1 VSNVTPT
8 FSGEVQF
15 RRYSDT
21 STQGQ
26 QVVFAVQDREALESF
41 VGMEGKRFMAVLVQ
55 IGDDDQP
62 VQGDEK
68 TAGGPQ
74 NSRTIDKPQAK
85 REYLGDLCY
94 RAVQWC
100 NDPEFQRWVRERTG
114 TSAPVDAD
122 MAKQFILM
130 KCGVESRKELDT
142 EAEAAEKFRR
152 TVMAPWN
159 KYLIARRSA

>member
-1 VSNVTPT
+1 MVGLASGLGEVMSVTPS
-8 FSGEVQF
+8 FQGEVQF

-55 IGDDDQP
+55 IGDDEQP
-62 VQGDEK
+62 AQV
-68 TAGGPQ
+68 
-74 NSRTIDKPQAK
+74 K

-100 NDPEFQRWVRERTG
+100 NDPEFQEWIRKEARISHAEA
-114 TSAPVDAD
+114 SAEL
-122 MAKQFILM
+122 AKTIVISWCQV
-130 KCGVESRKELDT
+130 KSRKELD
-142 EAEAAEKFRR
+142 EIPSAGQAFREQI
-152 TVMAPWN
+152 VGPWQ
-159 KYLIARRSA
+159 KYQMARRSA

>member
-1 VSNVTPT
+1 MTPA
-8 FSGEVQF
+8 FQGEVQF

-55 IGDDDQP
+55 IGDDEQP
-62 VQGDEK
+62 VPANQVGK
-68 TAGGPQ
+68 HQ
-74 NSRTIDKPQAK
+74 NKP

-100 NDPEFQRWVRERTG
+100 NDPEFQEWIRSEARISHQPA
-114 TSAPVDAD
+114 SAAL
-122 MAKQFILM
+122 AKTIIISWCQV
-130 KCGVESRKELDT
+130 KSRKELD
-142 EAEAAEKFRR
+142 EIPSARQAFCEQIVGPWQKYQLARKFG
-152 TVMAPWN
+152 
-159 KYLIARRSA
+159 

>member
-1 VSNVTPT
+1 MTPT
-8 FSGEVQF
+8 FQGEIQF

-55 IGDDDQP
+55 IGDDEQP
-62 VQGDEK
+62 VMGNPTSE
-68 TAGGPQ
+68 
-74 NSRTIDKPQAK
+74 NKP

-100 NDPEFQRWVRERTG
+100 NDPEFQNWVSTRCNST
-114 TSAPVDAD
+114 APGSSEQ
-122 MAKQFILM
+122 AKQFILF
-130 KCGVESRKELDT
+130 KCEINSRKELDT
-142 EAEAAEKFRR
+142 SPRAAEAFRSKIIG
-152 TVMAPWN
+152 PWQ
-159 KYLIARRSA
+159 KHQMARRSA

>member
-1 VSNVTPT
+1 MTPT
-8 FSGEVQF
+8 FQGEVQF

-55 IGDDDQP
+55 IGDDEQP
-62 VQGDEK
+62 VAGNPASEK
-68 TAGGPQ
+68 
-74 NSRTIDKPQAK
+74 KP

-100 NDPEFQRWVRERTG
+100 NDPEFHKWLLMQHGKRVRN
-114 TSAPVDAD
+114 AD
-122 MAKQFILM
+122 EAATFI
-130 KCGVESRKELDT
+130 KEFCGVKTRKELDT
-142 EAEAAEKFRR
+142 NEDARLTF
-152 TVMAPWN
+152 TCHFVFPWQ
-159 KYLIARRSA
+159 KYQLARRSA

>member
-1 VSNVTPT
+1 MTPT
-8 FSGEVQF
+8 FQGEVQF

-55 IGDDDQP
+55 IGDDEQP
-62 VQGDEK
+62 VMGNPTSEK
-68 TAGGPQ
+68 
-74 NSRTIDKPQAK
+74 KP

-100 NDPEFQRWVRERTG
+100 NDPEFQKWYGARSADEARE
-114 TSAPVDAD
+114 D
-122 MAKQFILM
+122 MLVQFQV
-130 KCGVESRKELDT
+130 KSRKELD
-142 EAEAAEKFRR
+142 ANPEAAEAFRR
-152 TVMAPWN
+152 LVVGPWQ
-159 KYLIARRSA
+159 KYQMARRSA